1 MGRAESGFVDI
12 NGKFL
17 SQAEA
22 TELISGRKTIVP
34 GEVHVEDLKKYD
46 KIAKST
52 PSAKEGT
59 PEPQGKEIV
68 PQGYPLLY
76 PKVEIVAPCSGLRL
90 WGKGSQCLEI

>member
-12 NGKFL
+12 HGKFL

-22 TELISGRKTIVP
+22 TELLSGRKAIVP

-68 PQGYPLLY
+68 PEGYPLMC
-76 PKVEIVAPCSGLRL
+76 PKVDLVAPCSNSGL
-90 WGKGSQCLEI
+90 W